1 MPIHPAVLIE
11 APVLGGD
18 ECLAHVNWDLRD
30 GYIQSTDNRE
40 PTHEPAGA
48 IEDSTAFVG
57 MIGLNLAWTGA
68 ALESARAEPDIQC
81 EDADDRR
88 HQRHLKDQLTPIP
101 DSSFPAFNPRPV
113 NLPHA
118 SSIRVCPHQRRAAL
132 LRVLLRL
139 HQQKPWNIHGGL
151 HV

>member
-101 DSSFPAFNPRPV
+101 DSSFQSSTCQSSTCIIDQSLPASTPCCFAPRSSSPAPAKAVEHPRRTPRP
-113 NLPHA
+113 
-118 SSIRVCPHQRRAAL
+118 
-132 LRVLLRL
+132 
-139 HQQKPWNIHGGL
+139 
-151 HV
+151 